1 MAILSFKA
9 PISGKIVKLNT
20 SLKEIALTEEL
31 SLDELRGLIASYEAE
46 RIAVYWRDS
55 ILQIDESIGITAGFS
70 PVFRNSKTGP
80 SCGPRYLKT
89 EFFQRMLSTQ
99 SRGAQLLS
107 EMAKIPIEEQTKL
120 LTTFQPKNRDE
131 AVAAIRLMKP
141 VMANSILKLS
151 FSFSST
157 QEFLN
162 HIVTLLQTETV
173 ENSRAHYRYHELLTY
188 LWDRDYL
195 LFPTDLRAWRNNNK
209 WTLFADSSYCPTKQN
224 LAEKIYVPPGALGFA
239 DKSYTFIINCFASS
253 TMRGIDDISPKLIE
267 QFEVLLD
274 EQLQQEHASKGKPKV
289 LRNYQGRLRTSCLA
303 FLKAFNHACPA
314 EAVTLERGER
324 KSRWGDTRSR
334 SDGLFTWMTAER
346 PEMGNW
352 AECFRLFVK
361 SRTTARVTTQ
371 IDVLNRLGDFL
382 FTLDSPPLCPWEVQR
397 RTHIYDARLIN
408 KNTYFDFLIRNLKDP
423 RTRNANLAIVR
434 QFFTWSRDYLDS
446 INRHEL
452 SLFPEPI
459 LSTDSFGKTA
469 TNARTYRDSLPP
481 YIINEMKAAI
491 TEDDYAF
498 PRSYARA
505 EVLVVDNNTGEHTR
519 VFYPGLAHC
528 LYTILELP
536 IRSHQGRWLDSG
548 DLDEFIYDP
557 STNSYRTNLSE
568 YAIEGREQGAMRL
581 HQDGFRGTENL
592 IAWINTSKAGLY
604 HPKNT
609 GYEIPYVSPK
619 LKEIWT
625 AQKTWQDRYLP
636 PFKAP
641 LEYRYYQD
649 DVRDLNR
656 PNVVDGPTVC
666 PLFRDPTKSDPRL
679 PIDYQKLARFYTK
692 LLGITE
698 DRIFKKYGQKLKL
711 ITKNARGGLKWIVDL
726 HSLRV
731 SGITNLI
738 EAGVPLEVVQMF
750 VADHQVLVTTLHYL
764 KYSPAKLR
772 EYLEV
777 AHDQMI
783 NNQDFVGSEL
793 FTEALME
800 LAPFLLTPVGAGT
813 GAGID
818 ALMLG
823 DGVWTIN
830 PDGICPGTS
839 CSNGGALENPAQ
851 NKYGPVPGGQR
862 CGLCRF
868 WITGPAHLLG
878 QITAVNNLAYT
889 IRKKGLEIARLNDAC
904 IDAEDEG
911 RQKEARRLRD
921 RVDLLNRELEIDV
934 SEWASRYDY
943 AQQSLEKLSEYMEAK
958 AKIIATDKGQMV
970 PVPYMTKSDALDLKI
985 TMEQSHEFALL
996 DQITQLSKFTTGFT
1010 NREAEIDKHQILSKM
1025 MLANGISPFLLTLD
1039 QDKAHEAGNLLSA
1052 LILQRVES
1060 NNLTDVLSGASP
1072 LMHYPALEETIK
1084 ALALEA
1090 STGVLDHD
1098 SVNRMAD
1105 YMSLKPVAH
1114 SWLESAKDGEDE
1126 EELFG

>member
-1 MAILSFKA
+1 MPILSFKA

-20 SLKEIALTEEL
+20 SARQVALTDDL
-31 SLDELRGLIASYEAE
+31 SLEKLRDLIASYEAE
-46 RIAVYWRDS
+46 RIAVYWRES
-55 ILQIDESIGITAGFS
+55 ILAIDESTGMTAGFS
-70 PVFRNSKTGP
+70 PVFRNSKSGS

-89 EFFQRMLSTQ
+89 EFVQKMLSTQ
-99 SRGAQLLS
+99 SRGAVLLS
-107 EMAKIPIEEQTKL
+107 EMGEISTEDQVKL
-120 LTTFQPKNRDE
+120 LTAFQPTNRDE

-141 VMANSILKLS
+141 VMAKSIIDLS
-151 FSFSST
+151 SGFSSS
-157 QEFLN
+157 QQFLD
-162 HIVTLLQTETV
+162 HIVTLLNTECI
-173 ENSRAHYRYHELLTY
+173 ENSRSHYRYHEFLTY
-188 LWDRDYL
+188 LWDSDYL
-195 LFPTDLRAWRNNNK
+195 LFPLDIRAWRNNNK
-209 WTLFADSSYCPTKQN
+209 WALFAAPSYCPTKQG
-224 LAEKIYVPPGALGFA
+224 LAETIYVPPKTLSFA
-239 DKSYTFIINCFASS
+239 DRCYTLVINCFASS
-253 TMRGIDDISPKLIE
+253 TMRGIDDISPELIE
-267 QFEVLLD
+267 QFEISVDKVLK
-274 EQLQQEHASKGKPKV
+274 QEYASRGRPKV
-289 LRNYQGRLRTSCLA
+289 LRNHQGRLRTSCLA
-303 FLKAFNHACPA
+303 FLRAFNIACPDK
-314 EAVTLERGER
+314 AVALERGER

-346 PEMGNW
+346 PNLENW

-361 SRTTARVTTQ
+361 SRTTARVTTP

-382 FTLDSPPLCPWEVQR
+382 FSLDSPPLSPWEVER
-397 RTHIYDARLIN
+397 RAHIYDARLLN
-408 KNTYFDFLIRNLKDP
+408 KNTYFEFLIGNLKDP
-423 RTRNANLAIVR
+423 RNRNANLAMVR
-434 QFFTWSRDYLDS
+434 QFFTWTRDYLDS
-446 INRHEL
+446 TNRHEL

-459 LSTDSFGKTA
+459 LNTDSFGKTA
-469 TNARTYRDSLPP
+469 TNARTFRDSLPP

-491 TEDDYAF
+491 SEDDYAF
-498 PRSYARA
+498 PKSYARA
-505 EVLVVDNNTGEHTR
+505 EVLVVDNTTGEHTR

-548 DLDEFIYDP
+548 ELDEFVYDP
-557 STNSYRTNLSE
+557 FTNSYKTNLSE
-568 YAIEGREQGAMRL
+568 YAIRGRDQGVVRL
-581 HQDGFRGTENL
+581 HNDGFRGTENL
-592 IAWINTSKAGLY
+592 VAWINTSKAGLY

-609 GYEIPYVSPK
+609 GYPIPYVSPK
-619 LKEIWT
+619 LKEILT

-636 PFKAP
+636 PLKAP

-649 DVRDLNR
+649 DVRELNR
-656 PNVVDGPTVC
+656 PNVVDGPMVC
-666 PLFRDPTKSDPRL
+666 PLFRDPTKPDRRL

-692 LLGITE
+692 LLGVTE
-698 DRIFKKYGQKLKL
+698 ERIFKKYGQKLKL
-711 ITKNARGGLKWIVDL
+711 VTKNARGGLKWIVDL

-772 EYLEV
+772 EYLEA
-777 AHDQMI
+777 AHEQMI

-793 FTEALME
+793 FTEALEE
-800 LAPFLLTPVGAGT
+800 LAPFLLTPAGAGT

-839 CSNGGALENPAQ
+839 CSNGGALENSAQ

-878 QITAVNNLAYT
+878 QIAAVNNLAYT

-904 IDAEDEG
+904 IDAEDDG

-934 SEWASRYDY
+934 NEWASRYDY

-958 AKIIATDKGQMV
+958 SKIIATDKDQIV
-970 PVPYMTKSDALDLKI
+970 PVPFMTKSDPLELKI

-1010 NREAEIDKHQILSKM
+1010 NREAEIDKHQMLSKM
-1025 MLANGISPFLLTLD
+1025 MVANGIFPFLLTLG

-1060 NNLTDVLSGASP
+1060 NNLTDILSGATP
-1072 LMHYPALEETIK
+1072 LKHYPALEETIK

-1090 STGVLDHD
+1090 SDGGLDHD
-1098 SVNRMAD
+1098 SVARMAD
-1105 YMSLKPVAH
+1105 HMSLKPVAD
-1114 SWLESAKDGEDE
+1114 SRLDSAKEGDDE